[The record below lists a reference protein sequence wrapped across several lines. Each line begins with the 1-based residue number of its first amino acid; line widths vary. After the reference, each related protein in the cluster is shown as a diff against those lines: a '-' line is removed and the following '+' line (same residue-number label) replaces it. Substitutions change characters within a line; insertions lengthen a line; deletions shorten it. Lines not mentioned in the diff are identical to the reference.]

1 MKKIFN
7 VILIVGAMP
16 LMLSCSHG
24 RRTDTQQ
31 TEAPMKIIFET
42 DMGNDVDDALA
53 MDMLMKYVDDGKIEL
68 LGISCNKRD
77 AGSMEF
83 LDQLTTWY
91 GHPEIP
97 LGYVVDGVPC
107 QDAVNYALAVVE
119 MTDSATGL
127 PLFARS
133 HATDDFTKPSVRMY
147 RELLAAQPD
156 SSVTVV
162 SVGFSTNLAQ
172 LLDSHPDDLSPFSGH
187 DLVARKEKRLVT
199 MAGEFRSNAET
210 DTLKRMPEYNI
221 VRDIPAARKVFA
233 EWPTPVVTSP
243 FELGIDVLYPAI
255 SIEQDFAWV
264 QAHPVVEAYKV
275 YKPMPYDRPTWDLTA
290 LLYAV
295 EGEDGYFSISEPG
308 EITVDGRGGTAFT
321 LSSEGTRRILSSDS
335 LQCAKITRHFIKLI
349 SAPPAKYAK

>member
-1 MKKIFN
+1 MKTVLKL
-7 VILIVGAMP
+7 VLAAGAMP
-16 LMLSCSHG
+16 LMLSCSQG
-24 RRTDTQQ
+24 NKADAVQTD
-31 TEAPMKIIFET
+31 APMKIIFET

-53 MDMLMKYVDDGKIEL
+53 MDMLMKYVEDGKIEL
-68 LGISCNKRD
+68 LGISSNKRD
-77 AGSMEF
+77 AGSVEY

-119 MTDSATGL
+119 MTDSATGQ

-133 HATDDFTKPSVRMY
+133 HATDDFAKPSVRMY

-172 LLDSHPDDLSPFSGH
+172 LLDSRPDDLSPLSGR
-187 DLVARKEKRLVT
+187 DLVAQKVNRLVT
-199 MAGEFRSNAET
+199 MAGEFRANAEA

-221 VRDIPAARKVFA
+221 LRDIPAARKVFA

-243 FELGIDVLYPAI
+243 FELGIDVPYPAT

-264 QAHPVVEAYKV
+264 PAHPVVEAYKA
-275 YKPMPYDRPTWDLTA
+275 YMPMPYDRPTWDLTA
-290 LLYAV
+290 VLYAV
-295 EGEDGYFSISEPG
+295 EGEDGYFSISGPG
-308 EITVDGRGGTAFT
+308 EISVDGRGGTAFT
-321 LSSEGTRRILSSDS
+321 PSEDGTRRILASDS
-335 LQCAKITRHFIKLI
+335 VQGANITRRFIELI
-349 SAPPAKYAK
+349 STPPAKYAK